1 MLKFF
6 TDKDAQ
12 QTVAVN
18 PASVKFVR
26 ETHIGSKIVFIDGDK
41 YVLVDEPFLEV
52 VARLNERSK

>member
-18 PASVKFVR
+18 PTSVKFVR
-26 ETHIGSKIVFIDGDK
+26 ETHLGSKIVFNDDK

>member
-6 TDKDAQ
+6 NDKDAQ
-12 QTVAVN
+12 QSVAIN
-18 PASVKFVR
+18 PSLVKCIR
-26 ETHIGSKIVFIDGDK
+26 ETNVGSKIIFNDGS